1 MWRLILHSNHKNNE
15 MGNPA
20 DQNNS
25 GRARKHVT
33 KLDVVTS
40 GTQVILDTK
49 LTMLKQKEQGQ
60 R

>member
-1 MWRLILHSNHKNNE
+1 MWRLIHHSNHKNNE

-25 GRARKHVT
+25 GRARKHIT

-40 GTQVILDTK
+40 GTQVILVIK
-49 LTMLKQKEQGQ
+49 LTMLKQKE
-60 R
+60 